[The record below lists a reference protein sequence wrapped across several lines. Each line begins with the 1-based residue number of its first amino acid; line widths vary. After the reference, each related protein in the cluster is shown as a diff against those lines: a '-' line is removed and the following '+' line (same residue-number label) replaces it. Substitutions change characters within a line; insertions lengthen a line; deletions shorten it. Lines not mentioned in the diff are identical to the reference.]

1 MIQHYNSDWP
11 MPLAAVILSAKF
23 AIHLKAGLEG
33 LVFLEFAAPVVFPLP
48 VVLVSVPQSR
58 FPCMT
63 K

>member
-1 MIQHYNSDWP
+1 
-11 MPLAAVILSAKF
+11 MPFAVVILSAEF

-33 LVFLEFAAPVVFPLP
+33 LVFLEFAAPVVFQLP
-48 VVLVSVPQSR
+48 VVLVAVPQSR